1 MRLRVKDIVNIC
13 HGELLFGD
21 ENTYIENYSKDTRT
35 LNAGDCYIGIK
46 GDNFDGNMLFEDA
59 FNKGAGTCILENE
72 SVNNYEFV
80 NMGRPIILV
89 DNAKEAL
96 KDIASYIR
104 NNSKALFIGV
114 TGSVG
119 KTSTRDMIYS
129 VVSKKY
135 KSLKTEGNYNN
146 DIGLPLTIMR
156 LDKEEAAVIEMGM
169 NNLGEID
176 YLTRITKPHIAVIT
190 NVGTAHIGNLGS
202 RENILKAKL
211 EIVNGLDKDG
221 ILVINND
228 NDLLHEYYLKNNDHV
243 ISVGINNLSD
253 IMAKDIN
260 ILDDRVLF
268 KIVYRDEEYECECL
282 VPNISFVY
290 NSLIA
295 FAVGILAKVD
305 IDDIIQ
311 GIKDVKLTSK
321 RLEIIKTNKLNIIND
336 SYNASLDSM
345 KSSLDILKNK
355 KGRKVAILGDM
366 KELGS
371 FSKKLHEEVGE
382 YAAKCKI
389 DLLVTIGEYA
399 SDIGNGALKEGF
411 TNIKTFNN
419 KDEFINNIN
428 GYIKRGDNVLVK
440 ASNSL
445 RFWEIVK
452 VLEDF

>member
-21 ENTYIENYSKDTRT
+21 ENTYIENYSKDTRA

-59 FNKGAGTCILENE
+59 FNKGAGACILENE

-104 NNSKALFIGV
+104 DNSKALFIGV

-202 RENILKAKL
+202 RKNILKAKL

-295 FAVGILAKVD
+295 FAVGILSKVE
-305 IDDIIQ
+305 IKDIIK

-321 RLEIIKTNKLNIIND
+321 RLEFINTKNLNIIND

-345 KSSLDILKNK
+345 RSSLDILKNK

-399 SDIGNGALKEGF
+399 SDIENGALKEGF

-445 RFWEIVK
+445 KFWEIVK